1 MSLSLSVGRYRY
13 VRSLLLLAS
22 VVGLGGTAGC
32 NTAVTQCE
40 DNQQYFQR
48 EVWGQV
54 ASRICIKCHSPD
66 GIAAQQNSQFLLL
79 PPSYPGFIEANYSN
93 MSDIARYDYGGMP
106 VIVLKPLGQLNHGG
120 GKVIQENSREHRIL
134 ADWVARVARPVS
146 CRDSADPDPFDGNIT
161 MLSPVDTLRKASLDL
176 VGRLPTEAE
185 LTRVRSGGEPELRAV
200 LEEMTQD
207 EAFYSRV
214 GEIWNDV
221 LLTNRYLSGALGL
234 LNDSDYPGK
243 YWYNPDKLDS
253 SLLTPEQKQQQRY
266 SEIGIGSEPIEL
278 IKHVVREN
286 RPFSEILTADYT
298 MVNPYSARVYSLDP
312 ATLGFSDVYSPYE
325 FREARVSV
333 SRNGGLL
340 PVPHAGVL
348 TQTVFLRRYP
358 TTTTNLNRHR
368 ARTVYRL
375 FLATDILR
383 LAERPIDPSS
393 VSSNN
398 PTRDDPNCNVCH
410 RIVDPIAS
418 NFQRWDQD
426 GRFRPDLTW
435 PASLPSP
442 GLGQDVL
449 GSVDQYPQ
457 ALSWLAGRIV
467 ADTRFSTAVVQTTY
481 RGLLGR
487 DTLGYP
493 ASDAADFDQ
502 QLTAWQRQQAL
513 LRAVGEEFR
522 KSNYNLRKVFVPLLL
537 SADYRASSSAALK
550 PAQLE
555 GLGAGRLLTPE
566 LLSRRIAA
574 TTGLRWTRSDQAEWL
589 LADYNLIYG
598 GIDSNAVTERLTV
611 PNGVMANVG
620 WRMATEMAC
629 RLTAWEFTR
638 AQTERLILPMVDVTD
653 RPFDQN
659 NQPNPQ
665 AMENIKRNLQYLH
678 QRLLGEQL
686 ATDDPELERSYQLF
700 LGSYQDAVATQSTAL
715 PFDCQA
721 RVDRLTG
728 ATLPTDRQIT
738 SDRNYTIRPW
748 MAVVSY
754 LLADWRFLY
763 GN

>member
-1 MSLSLSVGRYRY
+1 MSLSLCRYRY
-13 VRSLLLLAS
+13 ARSLLLLAS
-22 VVGLGGTAGC
+22 GVWLGALTGC
-32 NTAVTQCE
+32 NTFVTECV

-48 EVWGQV
+48 QVWGQV
-54 ASRICIKCHSPD
+54 ASRVCIKCHSPD

-79 PPSYPGFIEANYSN
+79 PPSYPGFIEANYNN
-93 MSDIARYDYGGMP
+93 MSDIARYQYGGMP
-106 VIVLKPLGQLNHGG
+106 VILLKPLGQLNHGG
-120 GKVIQENSREHRIL
+120 GKVIEENSREHRIL
-134 ADWVARVARPVS
+134 ADWVERVARPVTCKDGS
-146 CRDSADPDPFDGNIT
+146 EPDPFEGNVT
-161 MLSPVDTLRKASLDL
+161 VLSPVDTLRKAALDL

-185 LTRVRSGGEPELRAV
+185 LARVRSGGEPELRAV
-200 LEEMTQD
+200 LEDMMKE

-221 LLTNRYLSGALGL
+221 LLTNRYLSGALNL
-234 LNDSDYPGK
+234 LNESDYPGR
-243 YWYNPDKLDS
+243 YWYNPERLDNS
-253 SLLTPEQKQQQRY
+253 QLTPEQRLQQRY
-266 SEIGIGSEPIEL
+266 SEIGIASEPLEL

-298 MVNPYSARVYSLDP
+298 VVNPYSARVYSLDP
-312 ATLGFSDVYSPYE
+312 ATLGFVDVTSPYE

-333 SRNGGLL
+333 SRNGQLL
-340 PVPHAGVL
+340 AVPHAGVL

-368 ARTVYRL
+368 ARTIYRL

-393 VSSNN
+393 VSSLN
-398 PTRDDPNCNVCH
+398 PTRDDVNCNVCH
-410 RIVDPIAS
+410 RVIDPIAS

-426 GRFRPDLTW
+426 GRFRPELTW
-435 PASLPSP
+435 PVSLPQP
-442 GLGQDVL
+442 GLGQEVL

-467 ADTRFSTAVVQTTY
+467 ADNRFATAVVQTIY

-487 DTLGYP
+487 DPLGYP
-493 ASDAADFDQ
+493 VSDAADFDQ

-513 LRAVGEEFR
+513 LQAVGEEFR
-522 KSNYNLRKVFVPLLL
+522 KSNYNLRKVFVSLIL
-537 SADYRASSSAALK
+537 SPDYRASSSNALQ

-555 GLGAGRLLTPE
+555 GLGAGRLLPPE
-566 LLSRRIAA
+566 LLSRKIAA
-574 TTGLRWTRSDQAEWL
+574 TTGLRWTRSDQTEWL

-598 GIDSNAVTERLTV
+598 GIDSNSVTERLTV
-611 PNGVMANVG
+611 PNGVMANVA
-620 WRMATEMAC
+620 WRMASEMAC
-629 RLTAWEFTR
+629 RVTAWEFTR
-638 AQTERLILPMVDVTD
+638 PQGERLLLSMVEVTD

-659 NQPNPQ
+659 NQPVPE

-678 QRLLGEQL
+678 QRLLGEEL
-686 ATDDPELERSYQLF
+686 AMDDPELERSYQLF
-700 LGSYQDAVATQSTAL
+700 LGSYQDAVATQSTSL
-715 PFDCQA
+715 PFDCQG

-728 ATLPTDRQIT
+728 AQLPTERMIT
-738 SDRNYTIRPW
+738 ADRNYTIRPW